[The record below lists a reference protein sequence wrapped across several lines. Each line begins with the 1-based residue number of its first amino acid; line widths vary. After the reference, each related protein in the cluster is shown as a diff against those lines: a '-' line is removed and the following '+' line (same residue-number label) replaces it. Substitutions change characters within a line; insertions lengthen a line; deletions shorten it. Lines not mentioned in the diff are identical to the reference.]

1 MSDQLTMFQPTT
13 SEDSPSTTS
22 LQGSV
27 DGPTP
32 SDSPDGPMTGQSLQD
47 HSPASLSQSQASR
60 PEQQTRNGTY
70 GPLFTHSSPSAALQ
84 SALEN
89 RLRAN
94 LVESGSVEYALI
106 WKAVDMPAGP
116 PIYRLRASG
125 RRTSGKD
132 YGGWATPTAS
142 GNPPRSPEFVKGC
155 DSLSPEEA
163 LPAGWPTTSAND
175 HMPQSPLPEHLN
187 AYMGQPSPRMKEA
200 GWPTPV
206 TDECGESSRMTGYL
220 MGKPVPPSEQY
231 KTAGWPTPTARDWKD
246 TRETTQKLRDQYTQN
261 TEANRPTTLGLQASL
276 SPAPTEKRGA
286 LNPEFSLW
294 LMGYPTEWARCAER
308 VTRSSRKSHQSS

>member
-1 MSDQLTMFQPTT
+1 MTDQYSMFGLTT
-13 SEDSPSTTS
+13 SEATTS
-22 LQGSV
+22 ATSSQASE
-27 DGPTP
+27 DGATL
-32 SDSPDGPMTGQSLQD
+32 SDSPDGQMTGQSGQD
-47 HSPASLSQSQASR
+47 HVLVSR
-60 PEQQTRNGTY
+60 FRARDSKKAMRTNDTS
-70 GPLFTHSSPSAALQ
+70 GPLFTASSPSASLQ
-84 SALEN
+84 RSLEN
-89 RLRAN
+89 RLDQN
-94 LVESGSVEYALI
+94 LDLNGSLEFALI

-308 VTRSSRKSHQSS
+308 VTRSSRKSRQSS